1 MSYLAIMQN
10 MRNLLKCNDAL
21 QDTFD
26 KVTYEVIGDDS
37 APRYFHVDPR
47 SGALTVARDL
57 SKDSRTEYTVGICHD
72 EGGIK

>member
-57 SKDSRTEYTVGICHD
+57 SKDSRTEYTVGIW
-72 EGGIK
+72 GGIK